1 MVIIFGLV
9 STIFFFFNDTATTE
23 IYTLSLHDA
32 LPIYMLGRVFEGVM
46 DPDDRRA
53 SGSYYTPAA
62 LVRELV
68 RAALRAGLGGRCGL
82 APGPAG
88 RWVHRGEP
96 PARPPDITHLR
107 LCDPAVGSGAFL
119 LGALEE
125 LTALR
130 RAIGDGPPLVVRR
143 QVLAHSLFGVDV
155 KLTAVR
161 LAELR
166 LWLALVVDDDETDL
180 TRIAP
185 LPNLDGH
192 VRQGDALLD
201 PLALARVLGG
211 GPGPTGTAT
220 QLERLGAARRT
231 LFSMT
236 GPAKRRALA
245 ELSRAEAALADRL
258 FQSSLRMLEGRIAQ
272 LPAGAPGPGPFWPPP
287 GPYARHP

>member
-1 MVIIFGLV
+1 MDGRSRGARALGTLPFLNGGLLEPPLLERRNGIAAWTNV
-9 STIFFFFNDTATTE
+9 DWRDAFD
-23 IYTLSLHDA
+23 SLFERFHFSARESESADLVA
-32 LPIYMLGRVFEGVM
+32 PDMLGRVFEGVM

-68 RAALRAGLGGRCGL
+68 RAALEAALVSRCGL
-82 APGPAG
+82 APGPAE

-130 RAIGDGPPLVVRR
+130 RAIGDGPALVVRR

-161 LAELR
+161 LAE
-166 LWLALVVDDDETDL
+166 
-180 TRIAP
+180 
-185 LPNLDGH
+185 
-192 VRQGDALLD
+192 
-201 PLALARVLGG
+201 
-211 GPGPTGTAT
+211 
-220 QLERLGAARRT
+220 
-231 LFSMT
+231 
-236 GPAKRRALA
+236 RRALV
-245 ELSRAEAALADRL
+245 
-258 FQSSLRMLEGRIAQ
+258 
-272 LPAGAPGPGPFWPPP
+272 PP
-287 GPYARHP
+287 GGGGDEAGPATTPPL